1 MLKPSNI
8 THRIVI
14 YTTYTWI
21 DECWSYTFCMAI
33 TTERLKSA
41 IYLGDCLAL
50 LNGLPDE
57 SVDLICTDPPYG
69 INYLSRSHSLPL
81 TKIANDK
88 GQEAYE
94 LLDKTLAIASKKLK
108 PDRHVYIFTNWQA
121 FEGMAPIVR
130 KYFKLKGA
138 LAWIKNN
145 RTRGDLK
152 GNYGYQYEMVLYA
165 HKGRRWLFGK
175 RDGDVLQ
182 FNKVPTQSMRH
193 PTEKPVALI
202 KYLIEKSTLPGEV
215 VLDMFMGS
223 GSTGEAAIA
232 SGRGFIGIEQEP
244 TWYDVAKKRLGE
256 LVEQS

>member
-1 MLKPSNI
+1 LQ
-8 THRIVI
+8 
-14 YTTYTWI
+14 
-21 DECWSYTFCMAI
+21 SYTSGMD
-33 TTERLKSA
+33 TTESLKST
-41 IYLGDCLAL
+41 IYFGDCLTVL
-50 LNGLPDE
+50 KRLPDE
-57 SVDLICTDPPYG
+57 SIDLILTDPPYG
-69 INYLSRSHSLPL
+69 INYLSRSHRLPL
-81 TKIANDK
+81 AKIANDK
-88 GQEAYE
+88 GVEAYE
-94 LLDKTLAIASKKLK
+94 LLDKALAIASKKLK

-121 FEGMAPIVR
+121 FGGMAPIVK

-202 KYLIEKSTLPGEV
+202 KYLIEKSTLPGEA

-232 SGRGFIGIEQEP
+232 SGRGFIGIETEL
-244 TWYDVAKKRLGE
+244 TWYTIAKKRLGE

>member
-1 MLKPSNI
+1 MEPPICQIHLGNAL
-8 THRIVI
+8 
-14 YTTYTWI
+14 
-21 DECWSYTFCMAI
+21 AI
-33 TTERLKSA
+33 
-41 IYLGDCLAL
+41 
-50 LNGLPDE
+50 LPTLEDE
-57 SVDLICTDPPYG
+57 SVDCIITDPPYG

-88 GQEAYE
+88 GSEAYE
-94 LLDKTLAIASKKLK
+94 LLDKALAIASKKLK

-121 FEGMAPIVR
+121 FEGMAPVVK

-175 RDGDVLQ
+175 RDSDILH
-182 FNKVPTQSMRH
+182 FDKVPTQYMQH
-193 PTEKPVALI
+193 PTEKPVALL

-215 VLDMFMGS
+215 VLDMFGGS
-223 GSTGEAAIA
+223 GATCEAAKET
-232 SGRGFIGIEQEP
+232 GRGYIYIDSEP
-244 TWYDVAKKRLGE
+244 LFFEGAKKRLE
-256 LVEQS
+256 EPS

>member
-1 MLKPSNI
+1 MPVASESLTS
-8 THRIVI
+8 
-14 YTTYTWI
+14 
-21 DECWSYTFCMAI
+21 
-33 TTERLKSA
+33 RL
-41 IYLGDCLAL
+41 YLGNALAIL
-50 LNGLPDE
+50 PTLPDE

-88 GQEAYE
+88 GEEAYE
-94 LLDKTLAIASKKLK
+94 LLDKALAIAERKLK

-121 FEGMAPIVR
+121 YEGMAPIVR
-130 KYFKLKGA
+130 KYFKLKGS

-175 RDGDVLQ
+175 RDSDILY
-182 FNKVPTQSMRH
+182 FNKVPTQAMQH
-193 PTEKPVALI
+193 PTEKPVALL

-215 VLDMFMGS
+215 VLDTFMGS
-223 GSTGEAAIA
+223 GSTGEAAVA
-232 SGRGFIGIEQEP
+232 SGRGFIGIEMEP
-244 TWYDVAKKRLGE
+244 TWFKAAKKRL
-256 LVEQS
+256 EQSA

>member
-1 MLKPSNI
+1 MPAAVTSLLS
-8 THRIVI
+8 
-14 YTTYTWI
+14 
-21 DECWSYTFCMAI
+21 S
-33 TTERLKSA
+33 
-41 IYLGDCLAL
+41 IYLGNALDVLAV
-50 LNGLPDE
+50 LPDN

-81 TKIANDK
+81 TKIAND
-88 GQEAYE
+88 GGEAYK
-94 LLDKTLAIASKKLK
+94 LLDDALAIAVSKLK

-175 RDGDVLQ
+175 RDSDVLY
-182 FNKVPTQSMRH
+182 FDKVPTSYMQH
-193 PTEKPVALI
+193 PTEKPI
-202 KYLIEKSTLPGEV
+202 KLLEYLIGKSTAVGEV

-223 GSTGEAAIA
+223 GSTCVAAKNT
-232 SGRGFIGIEQEP
+232 GRRYIGIELEP
-244 TWYDVAKKRLGE
+244 TWFAVAKKRLGAIP
-256 LVEQS
+256 